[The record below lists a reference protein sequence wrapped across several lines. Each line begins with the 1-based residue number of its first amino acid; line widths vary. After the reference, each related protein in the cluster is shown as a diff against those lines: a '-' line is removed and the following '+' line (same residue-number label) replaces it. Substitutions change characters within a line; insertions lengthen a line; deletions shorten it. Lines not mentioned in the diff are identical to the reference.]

1 MTLLPLQPEPVPLED
16 VATLLA
22 HAILRLPGGPPCATP
37 ATGAYL
43 AASLHAAGW
52 RVVRDAP
59 PNSQLTL

>member
-22 HAILRLPGGPPCATP
+22 HAILRLPGGPPP

-43 AASLHAAGW
+43 AASLYAAGW